1 MALFLD
7 LSKAFDTIEHSVL
20 INKLQKYGVRGIP
33 LDFIKNYLSG
43 RSQLVSFNGRY
54 SELRD
59 IKCGVPQGSIL
70 GPFLFSLYINDIY
83 KCAPL
88 LKFFLFADD
97 TSLLY
102 HSKSLPFL
110 ITILNQ
116 ELKKLKLW
124 LEINKLTLNLSKTNY
139 IIFKNNKPDIP
150 HDDLVFGDQKINKVQ
165 SVTFWVYLLI
175 PKCLGK
181 AIYKVW

>member
-1 MALFLD
+1 MTFFIKINTDLEKNHSTQTSLISFTDKLTEALDKNNYVIGLFLD
-7 LSKAFDTIEHSVL
+7 LSKAFDTIDHSILV
-20 INKLQKYGVRGIP
+20 NKLQKYGIRGIP

-43 RSQLVSFNGRY
+43 RSQLVSFNGCH

-59 IKCGVPQGSIL
+59 VKCGVPQGSIL

-110 ITILNQ
+110 IKIINQ

-124 LEINKLTLNLSKTNY
+124 LEINKSTLK
-139 IIFKNNKPDIP
+139 
-150 HDDLVFGDQKINKVQ
+150 
-165 SVTFWVYLLI
+165 LI
-175 PKCLGK
+175 HN
-181 AIYKVW
+181 